1 MADQFGGR
9 PQPSDEQEQ
18 IVRSLAT
25 ELEESFLEYLR
36 GDIGFDE
43 VTFEVFDTLQAVHA
57 VATGQYSVEYDE
69 EEEDEPDLEM
79 PEEIAPTDTKSRQGK
94 RKR

>member
-1 MADQFGGR
+1 MTDQLGGR
-9 PQPSDEQEQ
+9 PQPSDEQEE

-25 ELEESFLEYLR
+25 ELEQSFLEYLR

-57 VATGQYSVEYDE
+57 VATGQYTVEYDE
-69 EEEDEPDLEM
+69 EEE
-79 PEEIAPTDTKSRQGK
+79 G
-94 RKR
+94 

>member
-1 MADQFGGR
+1 MTDPLGGR

-18 IVRSLAT
+18 IVRSLST
-25 ELEESFLEYLR
+25 ELEQSFLEFLH

-57 VATGQYSVEYDE
+57 VTTGQYTVEYDE
-69 EEEDEPDLEM
+69 DEEESDIEM
-79 PEEIAPTDTKSRQGK
+79 PEEIAPTEGKPRKEK
-94 RKR
+94 RKP

>member
-1 MADQFGGR
+1 MTDQFGGR
-9 PQPSDEQEQ
+9 PEPSDEQLE

-25 ELEESFLEYLR
+25 ELEASFLEYLR
-36 GDIGFDE
+36 GDIGFAD

-57 VATGQYSVEYDE
+57 VATGQYTVEYDE
-69 EEEDEPDLEM
+69 EEEDEWDLEM
-79 PEEIAPTDTKSRQGK
+79 PEEITPTDTKPRQGK